1 MAELII
7 EKTVRFEAAHHLP
20 HMPVG
25 HKCRNVHG
33 HSYTLTVQV
42 RGPVDPKSGIVWDFA
57 ELSASIEHL
66 TSQWDHQPLND
77 HVPNPTGENLVLLIV
92 AHLREFLPR
101 GLHLHGVRLA
111 EGENNASVWEPG
123 L

>member
-20 HMPVG
+20 RMPAG

-42 RGPVDPKSGIVWDFA
+42 RGPVGPQSGIVWDFA
-57 ELSASIEHL
+57 DLSASLEAL
-66 TSQWDHQPLND
+66 TSLWDHQPLND

-92 AHLREFLPR
+92 THLREMLPR
-101 GLHLHGVRLA
+101 GVALHGVRLA
-111 EGENNASVWEPG
+111 EGENNATVWEPG

>member
-33 HSYTLTVQV
+33 HSYTVTVQV
-42 RGPVDPKSGIVWDFA
+42 RGVVRQSGIVWDFA
-57 ELSASIEHL
+57 ELGACIEQL
-66 TSQWDHQPLND
+66 TDKWDHQPLND
-77 HVPNPTGENLVLLIV
+77 QVPNPTGENLVLALV
-92 AHLREFLPR
+92 SHLRDAIPGHLY
-101 GLHLHGVRLA
+101 LHGVRLV